1 MVKILMIEDEL
12 QLVSMYKAAL
22 EAAGYEVISASGGEM
37 GLEKIKELKPGL
49 VLLDIMMPQMTGL
62 DVLEAMKKDP
72 QTSPIPVVMLT
83 NLTWNPDPQIP
94 ISKGALDV
102 WVKANNKPKD
112 IVDKVNKL
120 FERLDGKNTNN

>member
-12 QLVSMYKAAL
+12 LLVSMYKAAL

-83 NLTWNPDPQIP
+83 NLTRNPDPQIP

>member
-12 QLVSMYKAAL
+12 LLVSMYKAAL